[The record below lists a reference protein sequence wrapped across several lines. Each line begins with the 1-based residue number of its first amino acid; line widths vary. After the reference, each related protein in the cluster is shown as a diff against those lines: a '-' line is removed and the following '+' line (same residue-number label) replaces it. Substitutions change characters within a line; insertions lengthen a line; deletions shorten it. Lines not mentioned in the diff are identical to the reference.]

1 MSNRVLSKRFRWLAI
16 GIAAVLVLALL
27 YLWVMSTQLRP
38 LL

>member
-1 MSNRVLSKRFRWLAI
+1 MWNRGLSNRFRWFAI
-16 GIAAVLVLALL
+16 GLAAVLVLALL